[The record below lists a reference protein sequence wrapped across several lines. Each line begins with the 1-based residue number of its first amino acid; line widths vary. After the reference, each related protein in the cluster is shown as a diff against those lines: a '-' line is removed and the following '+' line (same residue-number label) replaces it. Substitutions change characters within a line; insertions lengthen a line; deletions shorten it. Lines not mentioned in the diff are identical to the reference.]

1 MYLKLYIKFGIVIHS
16 FNNFINP
23 EDITMADPV
32 PSAEETLVDIKKL
45 LEQLLDLINR
55 RIR

>member
-1 MYLKLYIKFGIVIHS
+1 MRS
-16 FNNFINP
+16 FNNFINTG
-23 EDITMADPV
+23 DITMADPV